1 MIALER
7 AGVSVGTGSALR
19 GQPHARE
26 PRAGGDRHAARLAE
40 GSLRLTLGQGIAE
53 EDVDYAAGAIAD
65 AVRAEMERVGLTDAA
80 MAELAGGWR

>member
-1 MIALER
+1 M
-7 AGVSVGTGSALR
+7 GTGSACAASRMRVSHVLEAI
-19 GQPHARE
+19 GM
-26 PRAGGDRHAARLAE
+26 PRVLAE